1 MDYQITWLTGSLLV
15 ASGVLA
21 GFINALA
28 GGGSLL
34 TLPALMLLGMPADI
48 ANATNRV
55 GVFLQ
60 SLEGTRSFNRHGKL
74 ARDAIVPIL
83 VPTVSGSL
91 AGALIASYL
100 PATVLEPV
108 LLLTMIAMAVL
119 IVLRPATV
127 APPLGTEP
135 LRLKDSPIGWI
146 SLFAAGLYGGFV
158 QAAVGFVLI
167 AALAGALRYDLVR
180 ANALKLACTA
190 IFSGVALVV
199 FVIRDQVLWV
209 PGLMLALGTVVGVRL
224 SVRVAISVDQ
234 NVLRWVLLVM
244 VIAVCLAA
252 WLK

>member
-1 MDYQITWLTGSLLV
+1 MEYELTWLTVTLLF
-15 ASGVLA
+15 ASGIIA
-21 GFINALA
+21 SCINVLA

-60 SLEGTRSFNRHGKL
+60 SVEGVRGFHRHGMF
-74 ARDAIVPIL
+74 ASEAILPIL

-91 AGALIASYL
+91 VGALVASYL

-108 LLLTMIAMAVL
+108 LLTTMIAMAVL
-119 IVLRPATV
+119 MVLRPSVVVPPAGTIPLSV
-127 APPLGTEP
+127 NQSPLG
-135 LRLKDSPIGWI
+135 WV

-180 ANALKLACTA
+180 ANALKLACTG
-190 IFSGVALVV
+190 IFSLVALVV
-199 FVIRDQVLWV
+199 FVARGQVLWV
-209 PGLMLALGTVVGVRL
+209 PGLILAAGMVIGVRL
-224 SVRVAISVDQ
+224 SVRFAISVDQ
-234 NVLRWVLLVM
+234 KVLRWFLLVM
-244 VIAVCLAA
+244 VVVVCLAA
-252 WLK
+252 WFK